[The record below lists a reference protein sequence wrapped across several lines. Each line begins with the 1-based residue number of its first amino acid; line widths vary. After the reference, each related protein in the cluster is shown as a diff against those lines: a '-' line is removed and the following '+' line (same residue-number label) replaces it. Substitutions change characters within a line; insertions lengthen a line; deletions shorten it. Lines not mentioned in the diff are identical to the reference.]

1 MRFQLINQENFLGD
15 CEIFRNLW
23 ITFVQALS
31 LYAPDVSCQGH
42 GAPQQELAGDGGE
55 PVAGAGPG
63 PVQQVEGEVG
73 HQVQE
78 DAEAEPE
85 AGPEAGQ
92 QPPRVHA
99 VWRSL
104 YYPWASSRP
113 VSMLD
118 TVTMLIVCVGRG
130 ELECTH
136 DSNLQHWSPRCTVHA
151 RLLPNSKDVLHAV
164 RLMEERS

>member
-1 MRFQLINQENFLGD
+1 MIVKSSDNLRFKLY
-15 CEIFRNLW
+15 
-23 ITFVQALS
+23 S

-55 PVAGAGPG
+55 PVAVPGPG

-78 DAEAEPE
+78 DAEAEAE

-118 TVTMLIVCVGRG
+118 TVTRLTLVTLCGQGR
-130 ELECTH
+130 
-136 DSNLQHWSPRCTVHA
+136 
-151 RLLPNSKDVLHAV
+151 V
-164 RLMEERS
+164 RVYT

>member
-1 MRFQLINQENFLGD
+1 MKARFQPEDCSSRGLLRD
-15 CEIFRNLW
+15 CEILRNLL
-23 ITFVQALS
+23 ITLVS
-31 LYAPDVSCQGH
+31 SSTLYAPDVSCQGH

-113 VSMLD
+113 VSMLY
-118 TVTMLIVCVGRG
+118 TVTMLTLV
-130 ELECTH
+130 
-136 DSNLQHWSPRCTVHA
+136 TVW
-151 RLLPNSKDVLHAV
+151 AV
-164 RLMEERS
+164 RRVRVYT